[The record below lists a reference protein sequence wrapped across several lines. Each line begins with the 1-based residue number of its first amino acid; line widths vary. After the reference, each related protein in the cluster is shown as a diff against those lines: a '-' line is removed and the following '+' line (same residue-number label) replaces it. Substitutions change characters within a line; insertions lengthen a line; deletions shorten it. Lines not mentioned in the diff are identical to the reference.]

1 MALLAV
7 ALKSG
12 NDCWI
17 DRIKVVIIKEG
28 KRRQHAFTVEMFK
41 TCLYFLQVIQIQR
54 ECSWP
59 DNFKI
64 FDELLLRFQWNIF
77 KASWL
82 NPHLRHLHLASFL
95 WFSEWLRYFYI
106 CINTDKYA
114 YSTSWTNKNKFLLS
128 YLPCMV
134 KLYE

>member
-41 TCLYFLQVIQIQR
+41 TCLYFLQVIQI
-54 ECSWP
+54 
-59 DNFKI
+59 
-64 FDELLLRFQWNIF
+64 
-77 KASWL
+77 
-82 NPHLRHLHLASFL
+82 
-95 WFSEWLRYFYI
+95 
-106 CINTDKYA
+106 
-114 YSTSWTNKNKFLLS
+114 
-128 YLPCMV
+128 
-134 KLYE
+134 